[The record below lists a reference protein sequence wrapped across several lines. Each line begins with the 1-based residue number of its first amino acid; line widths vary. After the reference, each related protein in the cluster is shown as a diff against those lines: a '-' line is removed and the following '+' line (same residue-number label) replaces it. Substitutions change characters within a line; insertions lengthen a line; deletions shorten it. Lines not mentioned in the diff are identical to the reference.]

1 MDDVRGGNV
10 SMSRHTLSQ
19 HDWYFKN
26 SDVSCGNGFI
36 NSQTISQCNDSVYFN
51 DMYGDVENGD
61 TSGGHGSMNT
71 HTLSQH
77 NDLS

>member
-1 MDDVRGGNV
+1 
-10 SMSRHTLSQ
+10 
-19 HDWYFKN
+19 
-26 SDVSCGNGFI
+26 
-36 NSQTISQCNDSVYFN
+36 
-51 DMYGDVENGD
+51 MYGDVENGD